1 MNRIALAFVVIV
13 TALALTSGAALADD
27 YGKQKAVYHVNGGDE
42 KQNIAALRNMQNH
55 INAVGAENIEI
66 KVVMHSGGVQL
77 LARALENEDIRS
89 RVDSLKTQGVEFQV
103 CANTLRGKG
112 IDREND
118 LYEVAESDIV
128 PSGVA
133 HLAHLQGQGY
143 TYIKP

>member
-1 MNRIALAFVVIV
+1 
-13 TALALTSGAALADD
+13 
-27 YGKQKAVYHVNGGDE
+27 
-42 KQNIAALRNMQNH
+42 
-55 INAVGAENIEI
+55 VGAENIEI

-89 RVDSLKTQGVEFQV
+89 RVDSLKTQGVQFQV

-112 IDREND
+112 IDREKD